1 MMPRCSTEQ
10 SLSFRRRALYLA
22 RYRLS
27 AGRRLAVFACALLL
41 GSGVAAAAEHGLAD
55 LIQAGDS
62 RAAFDALAAGA
73 EVNLAQGDGTT
84 PLHWAVYRLDEPLV
98 DALLEAGAEPDAV
111 NLYGSSPL
119 SEAIKT
125 GHAALIERLLEA
137 GADVESPNADGQ
149 TALML
154 AARAGATAAA
164 RLLVEHGA
172 DVNARERWRGQTA
185 LMWAADSAAAEIVE
199 LLIEHGADI
208 EVRAEANDWPTQ
220 VTSEPRGQYRPTGGM
235 TALLYAARAD
245 CAACVAALLDAG
257 AAIDRPTPDGVTPLM
272 IALDNFRF
280 DSARLLLE
288 RGANP
293 HFSDWWGRTPLY
305 IAVDMSSYTRRGPAA
320 RPESD
325 NATTAHDI
333 IRMLLAAGVDP
344 NPQLNMH
351 RPGRGGNSGR
361 FIDDLLTTGATP
373 LLRAAIG
380 VDLDAIV
387 LLLEHGALVD
397 LPNVMGVTPLMAAAG
412 MGVSGRDRR
421 GNFTGDVEHRSIE
434 AIAALLAAGADI
446 HARVTDISSR
456 TARIARP
463 STMTDREGQTALYGA
478 LKFGWTKV
486 VQYLIDQGAEV
497 DIVDALGQSP
507 LDAALGR
514 IGGRDNT
521 VSEEAAAIIRAA
533 SSMR

>member
-1 MMPRCSTEQ
+1 M
-10 SLSFRRRALYLA
+10 L
-22 RYRLS
+22 
-27 AGRRLAVFACALLL
+27 ACALLL
-41 GSGVAAAAEHGLAD
+41 GSGAAAAERGLAD
-55 LIQAGDS
+55 LIQAGET
-62 RAAFDALAAGA
+62 REALAALEAGA
-73 EVNLAQGDGTT
+73 NFNLAQGDGTT
-84 PLHWAVYRLDEPLV
+84 PLHWAVYRLDETLV
-98 DALLEAGAEPDAV
+98 DALLEAGADPNVV

-125 GHAALIERLLEA
+125 GHSALVERLLDA
-137 GADVESPNADGQ
+137 GADVDSPNADGQ

-154 AARAGATAAA
+154 AARAGATATA
-164 RLLVEHGA
+164 RLLVQHGA

-199 LLIEHGADI
+199 LLIEHGAEL
-208 EVRAEANDWPTQ
+208 EVRAEANDWETQ

-235 TALLYAARAD
+235 TALLYAARSN
-245 CAACVAALLDAG
+245 CVACVAALLDAG
-257 AAIDRPTPDGVTPLM
+257 AAVDRPTPDGVTPLM

-280 DSARLLLE
+280 DSAKLLLE

-305 IAVDMSSYTRRGPAA
+305 IAVDMSSYTRRGPAE
-320 RPESD
+320 RPETD
-325 NATTAHDI
+325 GTATAQDI

-373 LLRAAIG
+373 LLRAAVG
-380 VDLDAIV
+380 ADLETIV

-412 MGVSGRDRR
+412 VGVSARDRR
-421 GNFTGDVEHRSIE
+421 GNFAGDIENRSIE
-434 AIAALLAAGADI
+434 AIAALLAAGAEI
-446 HARVTDISSR
+446 NARVTDISSR

-478 LKFGWTKV
+478 LKFGWTRV
-486 VQYLIDQGAEV
+486 VQYLIEQGAEV
-497 DIVDALGQSP
+497 DMVDALGQSP

-521 VSEEAAAIIRAA
+521 VSEEAAALIRAA
-533 SSMR
+533 IAAR